1 MLLLSNGT
9 LFERDAAEQFCGA
22 VDSVFRVPS
31 QLNDRKYRTLQNK
44 INAL

>member
-9 LFERDAAEQFCGA
+9 LLERMQQSSFCKV
-22 VDSVFRVPS
+22 VDSVLNVPG
-31 QLNDRKYRTLQNK
+31 QLNDRKYQTLQNK

>member
-9 LFERDAAEQFCGA
+9 LFERMQQSSFCKV
-22 VDSVFRVPS
+22 VDSVLDVAN
-31 QLNDRKYRTLQNK
+31 QLNDRKYPTLQNK

>member
-9 LFERDAAEQFCGA
+9 LFESNAAKQFCEV
-22 VDSVFRVPS
+22 VDSVAGPPN
-31 QLNDRKYRTLQNK
+31 QLNDRKYPTLQNK

>member
-9 LFERDAAEQFCGA
+9 LFERNAAKQFCEV
-22 VDSVFRVPS
+22 VDSAGSVPN
-31 QLNDRKYRTLQNK
+31 QLNDRKYLTLQNK

>member
-9 LFERDAAEQFCGA
+9 LFESNAAEQFCLV
-22 VDSVFRVPS
+22 VDSVACTPN